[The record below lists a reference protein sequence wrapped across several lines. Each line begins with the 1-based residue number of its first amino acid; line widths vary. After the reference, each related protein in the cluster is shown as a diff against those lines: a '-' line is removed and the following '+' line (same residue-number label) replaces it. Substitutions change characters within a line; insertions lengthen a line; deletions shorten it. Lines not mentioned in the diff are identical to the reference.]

1 MSSFT
6 GTARIVRLV
15 LRRDRLR
22 LALWMGG
29 VTSMV
34 VISAASLL
42 ATYPDQATIDAYGS
56 VFSGNPALVAFAGP
70 GYGMD
75 DPNIGVILVNEVQLW
90 GLITLGLMS
99 VFLVNRH
106 TRAEEDVERADLL
119 RSSVLGRH
127 AVAAATVAVVTAAHV
142 VVAAV
147 CAAGFVALGYAPV
160 GSVALALSYLAMGW
174 MFVGVTLVAAQ
185 VAGSGR
191 GTLGLASIVLGVS
204 FVVRAVGDVADSAI
218 RWASPMAWPQSVRAF
233 AGEQWWVLGLCVAVG
248 AVLVVSGF
256 WLSTRRDLGSGFL
269 TPAAGRARAGRMLR
283 HPVGF
288 AVHLHR
294 WALLSWTLAMF
305 VLGLVYASVAD
316 DIEEMMVDNPVYAD
330 LLAQLQGADPTES
343 YLATVLV
350 MQALMVAGYAIAT
363 VLHLHTEEASS
374 RVEQVLATATSR
386 TRWMASYLTLA
397 AAGTVVITVA
407 SSLGTG
413 LSYAWVTDDGAQVG
427 RLVVAGLVTLPAV
440 AVLAGVTV
448 ALFGWWPRGVAG
460 AWGVLAAT
468 TVVAI
473 LAEVLRLP
481 TWVRQLS
488 PFTHLPKVPAEAVHW
503 PPVLI
508 LSAVAVALTAAGVW
522 GFNRRDI
529 QAH

>member
-1 MSSFT
+1 MSPFT
-6 GTARIVRLV
+6 GTRRIVRLI

-22 LALWMGG
+22 LALWIGG
-29 VTSMV
+29 VTAMV
-34 VISAASLL
+34 VISAASLR
-42 ATYPDQATIDAYGS
+42 ATYPNQTTIDAYGS

-75 DPNIGVILVNEVQLW
+75 DPNLGVILVNEVQLW

-99 VFLVNRH
+99 IFLVNRH

-127 AVAAATVAVVTAAHV
+127 AVAAATVAVVTAAH
-142 VVAAV
+142 AV
-147 CAAGFVALGYAPV
+147 IATACAAGFVALGYDPV

-174 MFVGVTLVAAQ
+174 MFVGVALVAAQ

-191 GTLGLASIVLGVS
+191 GTLGLASVVLGAS
-204 FVVRAVGDVADSAI
+204 FVVRAVADVADSAL
-218 RWASPMAWPQSVRAF
+218 RWVSPMAWPQSVRAF
-233 AGEQWWVLGLCVAVG
+233 AGEQWWVLALCTAVG
-248 AVLVVSGF
+248 AALVTTGF
-256 WLSTRRDLGSGFL
+256 WLSTRRDLGSGYL
-269 TPAAGRARAGRMLR
+269 SPAPGRARAGAVLR

-294 WALLSWTLAMF
+294 WALVSWTLALF

-316 DIEEMMVDNPVYAD
+316 DIEQMMVDNPVYAD

-343 YLATVLV
+343 YLATVMV

-363 VLHLHTEEASS
+363 VLHLHTEETSG

-397 AAGTVVITVA
+397 AVGTVVVTLA
-407 SSLGTG
+407 SGLGTG
-413 LSYAWVTDDGAQVG
+413 LSYAWVANDRGAVG
-427 RLVVAGLVTLPAV
+427 RLVVAALVTLPAV
-440 AVLAGVTV
+440 AVLAGAAV
-448 ALFGWWPRGVAG
+448 ALFGWWPRWVMG
-460 AWGVLAAT
+460 AWGLLAAT

-481 TWVRQLS
+481 TWTRQLS
-488 PFTHLPKVPAEAVHW
+488 PFTHLPKVPAQPVHW
-503 PPVLI
+503 PPLLI
-508 LSAVAVALTAAGVW
+508 LSALAVALTAAGLW
-522 GFNRRDI
+522 GFTRRDI
-529 QAH
+529 ETH

>member
-1 MSSFT
+1 
-6 GTARIVRLV
+6 
-15 LRRDRLR
+15 
-22 LALWMGG
+22 
-29 VTSMV
+29 
-34 VISAASLL
+34 
-42 ATYPDQATIDAYGS
+42 
-56 VFSGNPALVAFAGP
+56 
-70 GYGMD
+70 
-75 DPNIGVILVNEVQLW
+75 
-90 GLITLGLMS
+90 
-99 VFLVNRH
+99 
-106 TRAEEDVERADLL
+106 
-119 RSSVLGRH
+119 
-127 AVAAATVAVVTAAHV
+127 
-142 VVAAV
+142 
-147 CAAGFVALGYAPV
+147 
-160 GSVALALSYLAMGW
+160 VALALSYLAMGW